1 VQPCHSAAELG
12 NRLAALLNDPAE
24 RRRLGWIGQVR
35 MGPAGGSARLAE
47 AIATAM
53 FDRTGDR

>member
-24 RRRLGWIGQVR
+24 RRRLGWFGQVR

-47 AIATAM
+47 AIATTLLGRA
-53 FDRTGDR
+53 GEP